1 MNEFLKRLSSQVSNI
16 FNQTSK
22 IQKIIIVSVLL
33 IGIVGIG
40 FTVFLSSRRS
50 GALLFKTP
58 LAQDDA
64 REVLSV
70 LDASGII
77 YEYRSG
83 LITLSEEDR
92 ANAELELVKEGK
104 MPTGIDGWEIFDS
117 PRVGITDME
126 LDINKRRALTRS
138 ITQLLME
145 LDFVKSVRVD
155 LAFPKKEYLTDI
167 DSPVTASVIIE
178 PKPFMSEKLQN
189 VKTVKGL
196 QKLIAM
202 GVDKLTPE
210 FVTISDNSGVVL
222 TDYTDESADI
232 KIRIAQEEMRIV
244 DRERQKIQNKIAGTL
259 DRIYSNRVE
268 TTIALELIWD
278 EVIISNALVIPIV
291 LQEDDPSTPYPD
303 GIVTNKV
310 PISTIT
316 STEEWRGQQ
325 FIPQGAAGAEENVPP
340 GYQDKMDMGQT
351 YTKSTEQENYE
362 LSKRYEAIKKGSY
375 QIGKISAAIAIDGRW
390 EKEYTPDGAPVI
402 TNNNGYSRIYFP
414 VTPEEIRNVTTLVQ
428 AAIGYSV
435 RRGDLVAVT
444 HIQFDHWEKF
454 RMEDADFI
462 RQGQMKKAVIMGMI
476 GLLALFL
483 LILAFRIV
491 QKELA
496 RRRRLKDEE
505 LQRRQMEMR
514 RQAMMTAAETPMND
528 ALLEDTARKKLLEE
542 VSKMSTE
549 RPDDVAQLLRTW
561 IAEDKQ

>member
-1 MNEFLKRLSSQVSNI
+1 MDEFLKKLSSQVSNI
-16 FNQTSK
+16 FNNTSK
-22 IQKIIIVSVLL
+22 VQKGIIASVLL
-33 IGIVGIG
+33 IGIIGIG
-40 FTVFLSSRRS
+40 FTIFLSSRRS
-50 GALLFKTP
+50 GSLLFQTP
-58 LAQDDA
+58 LAQEDA
-64 REVLSV
+64 KDVIAV
-70 LDASGII
+70 LDSSGIV
-77 YEYRSG
+77 YEYRNG
-83 LITLSEEDR
+83 LITLSEKDR

-104 MPTGIDGWEIFDS
+104 MPKGIDGWEIFDS
-117 PRVGITDME
+117 PRIGITDME
-126 LDINKRRALTRS
+126 LDINKRRALTKS

-145 LDFVKSVRVD
+145 LDFIESVRVD

-178 PKPFMSEKLQN
+178 PKAFKSEVLKN
-189 VKTVKGL
+189 SKTVKGL

-232 KIRIAQEEMRIV
+232 KIRIAQEEMKIV

-278 EVIISNALVIPIV
+278 EIAISNNLVIPIV

-310 PISTIT
+310 PIASTRT
-316 STEEWRGQQ
+316 TEEWQGQQ

-340 GYQDKMDMGQT
+340 GYQDKTDMGQT
-351 YTKSTEQENYE
+351 YTKTQDQENYE
-362 LSKRYEAIKKGSY
+362 LSRRYEAIKKGSY
-375 QIGKISAAIAIDGRW
+375 QIGKISAAVAIDGRW
-390 EKEYTPDGAPVI
+390 EKEYSPDGAPII
-402 TNNNGYSRIYFP
+402 TNNNGYSRIYYP

-428 AAIGYSV
+428 AAIGFSV
-435 RRGDLVAVT
+435 KRGDQVAVT
-444 HIQFDHWEKF
+444 HIQFDHWDTF
-454 RMEDADFI
+454 RLEDADFI
-462 RQGQMKKAVIMGMI
+462 RQNQMKRTIIIAMI
-476 GLLALFL
+476 SLLALFL

-514 RQAMMTAAETPMND
+514 RQAMMTAAETPMSD
-528 ALLEDTARKKLLEE
+528 SLLEDTARKKLLEE

-561 IAEDKQ
+561 MAEDNQ